1 MNEWVGRIERFGV
14 VVGCFRDEGGYTRS
28 DRFVDCEPSRAA
40 GEVGRVPRLGGDVAQ
55 GADCRWAYAGYAGWK
70 GKVGFT
76 ANGECRVA
84 VSQPTSQG
92 P

>member
-1 MNEWVGRIERFGV
+1 M
-14 VVGCFRDEGGYTRS
+14 VGCFRDEGGDTGS
-28 DRFVDCEPSRAA
+28 DRFVDCESSRAA

-55 GADCRWAYAGYAGWK
+55 GADGRWAYVGYAGRK

-76 ANGECRVA
+76 ANGECGVA
-84 VSQPTSQG
+84 ASQPISQG